1 MKPWILL
8 AATALIATPALALAQ
23 APAPA
28 TAAAVDTPNL
38 IYIPHDKVEAA
49 LNDKADLRLWMGKD
63 LAVEGAF
70 RDKPGVVEVH
80 ETLTNVFFITDGE
93 ATLVIGGANEGGK
106 PMRVGEIRGGT
117 VTGGTAYH
125 VVKGDVFVIRP
136 GVPTWFK
143 DVPKTVS
150 YFVVKSYVK

>member
-8 AATALIATPALALAQ
+8 AAMIATPALAQ
-23 APAPA
+23 APPPA
-28 TAAAVDTPNL
+28 TASAAAVDTPSL
-38 IYIPHDKVEAA
+38 VYIPHDKVEAA
-49 LNDKADLRLWMGKD
+49 LGDKADLRLWMGKD

-70 RDKPGVVEVH
+70 RNKPGIVEVH
-80 ETLTNVFFITDGE
+80 ETLTNVFLITDGE
-93 ATLVIGGANEGGK
+93 ATLVIGGVNEGGK
-106 PMRVGEIRGGT
+106 PMRPGEIRGGT

-143 DVPKTVS
+143 EVPKTVS
-150 YFVVKSYVK
+150 YFVVKSYAK